1 MKPLR
6 ILVMGLPGSG
16 KTYFSQKLT
25 EKMGCAYFNADK
37 LRKMSNDWDFSNEGR
52 MRQSRRMKTYSM
64 FEKKNGRMS
73 VCDFICPTKETR
85 DHFNADYVI
94 WINTIIEGRYE
105 DTNKIFENPSKV
117 DYLVTEKNAE
127 KHIDIVIGAIN
138 DF

>member
-1 MKPLR
+1 
-6 ILVMGLPGSG
+6 
-16 KTYFSQKLT
+16 
-25 EKMGCAYFNADK
+25 
-37 LRKMSNDWDFSNEGR
+37 MSNDWDFSNEGR